1 MPFLTRLG
9 LEPAA
14 SELQDHSPDYKATAA
29 PTVCIMHCIIYYRI
43 LYYSPHWFAFSADL
57 VLDGTHFEDIVVT
70 GMMWNTDNTSRAICI
85 KMREIIIEQ
94 VEWWFEICKTSGR
107 RSFTQ
112 LSCLY
117 AFTLPLESYLKADS
131 HVFFLGLCLI
141 NPSISLLCP
150 TNPASVKPPF
160 IFSPFLPTSCPYSR
174 RSPSLFLIDSS
185 RVSESSTA
193 LVTERAWD
201 HLPRNFK
208 HSVYSRSWIICLQAN
223 PAEDTDSFCF
233 VIGAH
238 QCQVSLLS
246 RRPRPTPQNAEHV
259 LFIYEKC
266 KCMIFFFFFC
276 IWIFIHPFSFTRVF
290 LFGLRG

>member
-1 MPFLTRLG
+1 MPFLTQLG

-14 SELQDHSPDYKATAA
+14 SELQDHSPEYKATAA

-70 GMMWNTDNTSRAICI
+70 GVMWNTDNTSRPICM

-117 AFTLPLESYLKADS
+117 AAGILSRSGLSW
-131 HVFFLGLCLI
+131 FFLGLCLI

-174 RSPSLFLIDSS
+174 LSPSLFLIDSS
-185 RVSESSTA
+185 RVGESSTSISNGKG
-193 LVTERAWD
+193 T
-201 HLPRNFK
+201 
-208 HSVYSRSWIICLQAN
+208 RSFATKFQTFSA
-223 PAEDTDSFCF
+223 
-233 VIGAH
+233 
-238 QCQVSLLS
+238 QSLLDNLS
-246 RRPRPTPQNAEHV
+246 AGEPRRRHR
-259 LFIYEKC
+259 FILLC
-266 KCMIFFFFFC
+266 NWCPSVSSVPAI
-276 IWIFIHPFSFTRVF
+276 
-290 LFGLRG
+290 